1 MCYLHSHVRTYIHY
15 QLFYITGSTDKMRVF
30 NPHAHQ
36 VYLEPGVP
44 TTLTLTFVPLKMEPR
59 HCSVLLQNEDLGE
72 MIISVRATVKLPFP
86 TLPKTSG
93 NNSQFFVNSDTQTLH
108 LKAYAGET
116 VEEDLILSSE
126 NASLE
131 SALLEI
137 CQWEMSDVEL
147 KRRMLTDSLKY
158 AALASA
164 MECLGLEKK
173 VMTATG
179 TICEDVNKLV
189 FRVNGGNENFQVP
202 ESIAVPGGSGGVA
215 RLPVRFHSEEP
226 GQYECHLILASA
238 HDVRVFII
246 ESTVMARGQC
256 AELEFTTTAMQPLT
270 QDIPLVSH
278 SSNSHYVL

>member
-1 MCYLHSHVRTYIHY
+1 MYMYMHVVHY
-15 QLFYITGSTDKMRVF
+15 QVFYITGSTDKMKVF

-36 VYLEPGVP
+36 VYLEPGLP
-44 TTLTLTFVPLKMEPR
+44 ATLMVTFVPLKMEPR
-59 HCSVLLQNEDLGE
+59 HCSVVLQNEDLGE

-86 TLPKTSG
+86 TLPKISG
-93 NNSQFFVNSDTQTLH
+93 TNSQFFVNPNTQTLH

-137 CQWEMSDVEL
+137 CQWGMSDVEL

-173 VMTATG
+173 FMTATG
-179 TICEDVNKLV
+179 TIHEDMNKLV
-189 FRVNGGNENFQVP
+189 FRVDGANENFQLP
-202 ESIAVPGGSGGVA
+202 ESVAVPGGSGGVA
-215 RLPVRFHSEEP
+215 RFPVRFHAEES
-226 GQYECHLILASA
+226 GQYECHLILTSA

-246 ESTVMARGQC
+246 ESTVMVRGQC

-270 QDIPLVSH
+270 QDIPLVSPSSH
-278 SSNSHYVL
+278 SSYMHW